1 MEKKNITVNNS
12 IVRIVGVFEQNLTKN
27 KFKSKLSAS
36 GFKTIEENDP
46 TSFHKN
52 YWYPEFRDMFFLQ
65 KNETSSKIYTKY
77 PGVKID
83 FFVRNNKTTGIEET
97 LRVEIGKIELFTF
110 KDGLNL
116 FAIEV
121 SITQKELSYYSDLTL
136 VIRDFYRKVLDN
148 GKEYDWV
155 NWIEEFCLCGVKI
168 SSKPEEKNVKVD
180 DYSGSKFKLY
190 TILDIEEELDDRTRE
205 ELLYDVGCVAPIG
218 SAGSNGLL
226 TPSKEYYKELM
237 KNKISV
243 FSNYEI
249 LPLFDSY
256 TAIGKNILDAAQS
269 LNQGKTKTWS
279 ESYFRIYLYNLFIKF
294 NLYRYNSEL
303 MNDSEEIRDKFEE
316 FINTYNLSH
325 LSYHFLP
332 NKIFHQHRESLEIDS
347 ELKKFQQR
355 VNKINQSIQE
365 KQQKRTNLLIT
376 IFTIITSISSI
387 TPIWS
392 FLQGLKSS
400 LEWSNSLFYGSISII
415 LIIVGVPVISYLF
428 PEKTKKI
435 IRQWKNRK
443 N

>member
-1 MEKKNITVNNS
+1 MEKKNLTVNNS

-27 KFKSKLSAS
+27 KFKTKLSAS

-46 TSFHKN
+46 SSFHKN

-83 FFVRNNKTTGIEET
+83 FFVRNNKTTGINET

-121 SITQKELSYYSDLTL
+121 SINQKELSYYSDLTL
-136 VIRDFYRKVLDN
+136 VIRDFYRKVIDN
-148 GKEYDWV
+148 GKEYNWV

-168 SSKPEEKNVKVD
+168 SSNPEEKSVKVD

-190 TILDIEEELDDRTRE
+190 TILDIEEELDGKTRE

-218 SAGSNGLL
+218 SAGGNFDL

-237 KNKISV
+237 NNKISV

-256 TAIGKNILDAAQS
+256 TAIGKNILEADQS
-269 LNQGKTKTWS
+269 SFKRKTWS

-294 NLYRYNSEL
+294 NLYQYNSEL

-365 KQQKRTNLLIT
+365 KQQKRTNLLIAV
-376 IFTIITSISSI
+376 FTIITSLSSI

-392 FLQGLKSS
+392 SLQGLKNN
-400 LEWSNSLFYGSISII
+400 LHWSNLLFYGAIIII
-415 LIIVGVPVISYLF
+415 LIIVGIPVISYLF

>member
-1 MEKKNITVNNS
+1 MEKKNLTVNNS

-27 KFKSKLSAS
+27 KFKAKLIAS

-46 TSFHKN
+46 SSFHKN

-65 KNETSSKIYTKY
+65 KNETSTKIYTKY
-77 PGVKID
+77 PDVKID
-83 FFVRNNKTTGIEET
+83 FFVRNNKTTGIDET
-97 LRVEIGKIELFTF
+97 IRVEIGKIELFTF

-121 SITQKELSYYSDLTL
+121 SITQKELSYYSDLTF
-136 VIRDFYRKVLDN
+136 VIRDFYRKVMDN
-148 GKEYDWV
+148 GKEYNWV

-190 TILDIEEELDDRTRE
+190 TILDIEEELDDQTRE

-218 SAGSNGLL
+218 SAGGNFDL
-226 TPSKEYYKELM
+226 TPSKKYYKELM

-256 TAIGKNILDAAQS
+256 TAIGKNILEADQS
-269 LNQGKTKTWS
+269 SFKRKTWA

-303 MNDSEEIRDKFEE
+303 MDDSEEIRDKFEE

-355 VNKINQSIQE
+355 VNKINLSIQE
-365 KQQKRTNLLIT
+365 KQQKRTNLLIAV
-376 IFTIITSISSI
+376 FTIITSLSSI

-392 FLQGLKSS
+392 SLQGLKNN
-400 LEWSNSLFYGSISII
+400 LQWSNFLFYGAIIII

>member
-1 MEKKNITVNNS
+1 MEKKNLTVNNS
-12 IVRIVGVFEQNLTKN
+12 IIRIVGVFEQNLTKN
-27 KFKSKLSAS
+27 KFRTKLSAS

-46 TSFHKN
+46 SSFHKN

-83 FFVRNNKTTGIEET
+83 FLVRNNRSINET

-136 VIRDFYRKVLDN
+136 VIRDFYRKVIDN

-155 NWIEEFCLCGVKI
+155 NWIEEYCLCGVKI
-168 SSKPEEKNVKVD
+168 SSNPEEKNVKVD

-190 TILDIEEELDDRTRE
+190 TILDIEEELDSKTRE

-218 SAGSNGLL
+218 SAGGTEFW

-256 TAIGKNILDAAQS
+256 TAIGKNILEADQS
-269 LNQGKTKTWS
+269 SFKRKTWS

-365 KQQKRTNLLIT
+365 KQQKRTNLLIAV
-376 IFTIITSISSI
+376 FTIITSLSSI
-387 TPIWS
+387 TPIWE
-392 FLQGLKSS
+392 FLQGLKNN
-400 LEWSNSLFYGSISII
+400 LQWSNWLFYGAIIII
-415 LIIVGVPVISYLF
+415 LIIIGIPVISYLF

>member
-1 MEKKNITVNNS
+1 MEKKNLTVNNS

-27 KFKSKLSAS
+27 KFKTKLSAS

-46 TSFHKN
+46 SSFHKN

-83 FFVRNNKTTGIEET
+83 FFVRNNKTTGIDET

-121 SITQKELSYYSDLTL
+121 SITQKELSYYSDLTF
-136 VIRDFYRKVLDN
+136 VIRDFYRKVMDN
-148 GKEYDWV
+148 GKEYNWV

-190 TILDIEEELDDRTRE
+190 TILDIEEELDDQTRE

-218 SAGSNGLL
+218 SAGGNFDL

-256 TAIGKNILDAAQS
+256 TAIGKNILEADQS
-269 LNQGKTKTWS
+269 SFKRKTWA

-303 MNDSEEIRDKFEE
+303 MSDSEEIRDKFEE
-316 FINTYNLSH
+316 FINTYNLSN

-355 VNKINQSIQE
+355 VNKINLSIQE
-365 KQQKRTNLLIT
+365 KQQKRTNLLIAV
-376 IFTIITSISSI
+376 FTIITSLSSI

-392 FLQGLKSS
+392 SLQGLKNN
-400 LEWSNSLFYGSISII
+400 LQWSNLLFYGSISII

>member
-1 MEKKNITVNNS
+1 MEKKNLTVNNS

-27 KFKSKLSAS
+27 KFRTKLRTSE
-36 GFKTIEENDP
+36 FKTIEENDP

-65 KNETSSKIYTKY
+65 KNETSTKIYTKY

-83 FFVRNNKTTGIEET
+83 FLVRNNRSTGINET

-136 VIRDFYRKVLDN
+136 VIRDFYRKVIDN
-148 GKEYDWV
+148 GKEYNWV

-168 SSKPEEKNVKVD
+168 SSNPEEKNVKVD

-190 TILDIEEELDDRTRE
+190 TILDIEEELDDKTRE

-218 SAGSNGLL
+218 SAGGNFDL

-256 TAIGKNILDAAQS
+256 TAIGKNILEADQS
-269 LNQGKTKTWS
+269 SFKRKTWS
-279 ESYFRIYLYNLFIKF
+279 ESYYRIYLYNLFIKF

-365 KQQKRTNLLIT
+365 KQQKRTNLLIAV
-376 IFTIITSISSI
+376 FTIITSLSSI
-387 TPIWS
+387 TPIWE
-392 FLQGLKSS
+392 FLQGLKNN
-400 LEWSNSLFYGSISII
+400 LQWSNWLFYGAIIII
-415 LIIVGVPVISYLF
+415 LIIIGIPVFSFLF

>member
-1 MEKKNITVNNS
+1 MEKKNLTVNNS

-27 KFKSKLSAS
+27 KFKTKLSAS

-46 TSFHKN
+46 SSFHKN

-83 FFVRNNKTTGIEET
+83 FFVRNNKTTGINET

-121 SITQKELSYYSDLTL
+121 SINQKELSYYSDLTL
-136 VIRDFYRKVLDN
+136 VIRDFYRKVIDN
-148 GKEYDWV
+148 GKEYNWV

-168 SSKPEEKNVKVD
+168 SSNPEEKSVKVD

-190 TILDIEEELDDRTRE
+190 TILDIEEELDGKTRE

-218 SAGSNGLL
+218 SAGGNFDL

-256 TAIGKNILDAAQS
+256 TAIGKNILEADQS
-269 LNQGKTKTWS
+269 SFKRKTWS

-294 NLYRYNSEL
+294 NLYQYNSEL

-365 KQQKRTNLLIT
+365 KQQKRTNLLIAV
-376 IFTIITSISSI
+376 FTIITSLSSI

-392 FLQGLKSS
+392 SLQGLKNN
-400 LEWSNSLFYGSISII
+400 LHWSNLLFYGAIIII
-415 LIIVGVPVISYLF
+415 LIIVGIPVISYLF

>member
-1 MEKKNITVNNS
+1 MEKKNLTVNNS
-12 IVRIVGVFEQNLTKN
+12 IERIVGVFEQNVSKN
-27 KFKSKLSAS
+27 KFKAKLSAS

-46 TSFHKN
+46 SSFHKN

-83 FFVRNNKTTGIEET
+83 FFVRNNKTTGINET

-136 VIRDFYRKVLDN
+136 VIRDFYRKVIDN
-148 GKEYDWV
+148 GKEYNWV

-168 SSKPEEKNVKVD
+168 SSNPEEKNVKVD

-190 TILDIEEELDDRTRE
+190 TILDIQEELDGKTRE
-205 ELLYDVGCVAPIG
+205 ELLYDIGCVAPIG
-218 SAGSNGLL
+218 SAGGDFDL

-256 TAIGKNILDAAQS
+256 TAIGKNILEADQS
-269 LNQGKTKTWS
+269 SFKRKTWS

-303 MNDSEEIRDKFEE
+303 MDDSEEIRDKFEE

-365 KQQKRTNLLIT
+365 KQQKRTNLLIAV
-376 IFTIITSISSI
+376 FTIITSLSSI
-387 TPIWS
+387 TPIWE
-392 FLQGLKSS
+392 FLQGLKNN
-400 LEWSNSLFYGSISII
+400 LQLSNLFFYGAIITI
-415 LIIVGVPVISYLF
+415 LIIIGIPVFSYLF

>member
-1 MEKKNITVNNS
+1 MEKKNLTVNNS

-27 KFKSKLSAS
+27 KFKAKLIAS

-46 TSFHKN
+46 SSFHKN

-65 KNETSSKIYTKY
+65 KNETSTKIYTKY
-77 PGVKID
+77 PDVKID
-83 FFVRNNKTTGIEET
+83 FFVRNNKTTGIDET
-97 LRVEIGKIELFTF
+97 IRVEIGKIELFTF

-116 FAIEV
+116 FAIEL
-121 SITQKELSYYSDLTL
+121 SITQKELSYYSDLTF
-136 VIRDFYRKVLDN
+136 VIRDFYRKVMDN
-148 GKEYDWV
+148 GKEYNWV

-190 TILDIEEELDDRTRE
+190 TILDIEEELDDQTRE

-218 SAGSNGLL
+218 SAGGNFDL
-226 TPSKEYYKELM
+226 TPSKKYYKELM

-256 TAIGKNILDAAQS
+256 TAIGKNILEADQS
-269 LNQGKTKTWS
+269 SFKRKTWA

-303 MNDSEEIRDKFEE
+303 INDSEEIRDKFEE

-355 VNKINQSIQE
+355 VNKINLSIQE
-365 KQQKRTNLLIT
+365 KQQKRTNLLIAV
-376 IFTIITSISSI
+376 FTIITSLSSI

-392 FLQGLKSS
+392 SLQGLKNN
-400 LEWSNSLFYGSISII
+400 LQWSNFLFYGAIIII

>member
-1 MEKKNITVNNS
+1 MEKKNLTVNNS
-12 IVRIVGVFEQNLTKN
+12 IVRIVGVFEQNVTKT
-27 KFKSKLSAS
+27 FKNKLSAS
-36 GFKTIEENDP
+36 GFKRIEENDI

-65 KNETSSKIYTKY
+65 KNKTSSKIYTKY
-77 PGVKID
+77 PQVKID
-83 FFVRNNKTTGIEET
+83 FFVRKNPSTSVNET

-121 SITQKELSYYSDLTL
+121 SITQKELSYYSDLTF
-136 VIRDFYRKVLDN
+136 VIREVYRKVMDN

-168 SSKPEEKNVKVD
+168 SSKPKEKNVKVD

-218 SAGSNGLL
+218 TAGGNGSL

-256 TAIGKNILDAAQS
+256 TAIGKNILKADQNS
-269 LNQGKTKTWS
+269 FERKTWS

-294 NLYRYNSEL
+294 NLFRYNSEL

-365 KQQKRTNLLIT
+365 KQQKRTNLLIA
-376 IFTIITSISSI
+376 IFTIITSLSSI

-392 FLQGLKSS
+392 FLQGLKSN
-400 LEWSNSLFYGSISII
+400 LEWSNSLFYGTISMI
-415 LIIVGVPVISYLF
+415 LFIVAVPVFSYIF
-428 PEKTKKI
+428 PEKRKKI

>member
-1 MEKKNITVNNS
+1 MEKKNLTVNNS
-12 IVRIVGVFEQNLTKN
+12 IVRIVGVFEQNVSKN
-27 KFKSKLSAS
+27 KFKAKLSAS

-46 TSFHKN
+46 SSFHKN

-83 FFVRNNKTTGIEET
+83 FLVRNNKTTGIEET

-136 VIRDFYRKVLDN
+136 VIRDFYRKVIDN
-148 GKEYDWV
+148 GKEYNWV

-168 SSKPEEKNVKVD
+168 SSNPEEKNVKVD

-190 TILDIEEELDDRTRE
+190 TILDIQEELDGKTRE
-205 ELLYDVGCVAPIG
+205 ELLYDIGCVAPIG
-218 SAGSNGLL
+218 SAGGDFDL

-256 TAIGKNILDAAQS
+256 TAIGKNILEADQS
-269 LNQGKTKTWS
+269 SFKRKTWT

-303 MNDSEEIRDKFEE
+303 INDSEEIRDKFEE

-355 VNKINQSIQE
+355 VNKINLSIQE
-365 KQQKRTNLLIT
+365 KQQKRTNLLIAV
-376 IFTIITSISSI
+376 FTIITSLSSI

-392 FLQGLKSS
+392 SLQGLKNN
-400 LEWSNSLFYGSISII
+400 LQWSNFLFYGAIIII

>member
-1 MEKKNITVNNS
+1 MEKKNLTVNNS
-12 IVRIVGVFEQNLTKN
+12 IVRIVGVFEQNVSKN
-27 KFKSKLSAS
+27 KFKAKLSAS
-36 GFKTIEENDP
+36 GFKTIEENDHS
-46 TSFHKN
+46 SFHKN

-83 FFVRNNKTTGIEET
+83 FFVRNNKTTGINET

-136 VIRDFYRKVLDN
+136 VIRDFYRKVIDN
-148 GKEYDWV
+148 GKEYNWV

-168 SSKPEEKNVKVD
+168 SSNPEEKNVKVD

-190 TILDIEEELDDRTRE
+190 TILDIQEELDGKTRE
-205 ELLYDVGCVAPIG
+205 ELLYDIGCVAPIG
-218 SAGSNGLL
+218 SAGGDFDL

-256 TAIGKNILDAAQS
+256 TAIGKNILEADQS
-269 LNQGKTKTWS
+269 SFKRKTWS

-303 MNDSEEIRDKFEE
+303 MDDSEEIRDKFEE

-365 KQQKRTNLLIT
+365 KLQKRTNLLIAV
-376 IFTIITSISSI
+376 FTIITSLSSI

-392 FLQGLKSS
+392 SLQGLKNN
-400 LEWSNSLFYGSISII
+400 LHWSNLLFYGAISII
-415 LIIVGVPVISYLF
+415 LLIVGVPVFSYLF

>member
-1 MEKKNITVNNS
+1 MEKKNLTVNNS

-27 KFKSKLSAS
+27 KFKAKLIAS

-46 TSFHKN
+46 SSFHKN

-65 KNETSSKIYTKY
+65 KNETSTKIYTKY

-83 FFVRNNKTTGIEET
+83 FFVRNNKTTGIDET
-97 LRVEIGKIELFTF
+97 IRVEIGKIELFTF

-121 SITQKELSYYSDLTL
+121 SITQKELSYYSDLTF
-136 VIRDFYRKVLDN
+136 VIRDFYRKVMDN
-148 GKEYDWV
+148 GKEYNWV

-190 TILDIEEELDDRTRE
+190 TILDIEEELDDQTRE

-218 SAGSNGLL
+218 SAGGNFDL
-226 TPSKEYYKELM
+226 TPSKKYYKELM

-256 TAIGKNILDAAQS
+256 TAIGKNILEADQS
-269 LNQGKTKTWS
+269 SFKRKTWA

-303 MNDSEEIRDKFEE
+303 MDDSEEIRDKFEE

-355 VNKINQSIQE
+355 VNKINLSIQE
-365 KQQKRTNLLIT
+365 KQQKRTNLLIAV
-376 IFTIITSISSI
+376 FTIITSLSSI

-392 FLQGLKSS
+392 SLQGLKNN
-400 LEWSNSLFYGSISII
+400 LQWSNFLFYGAIIII

>member
-1 MEKKNITVNNS
+1 MEKKNLTVNNS

-27 KFKSKLSAS
+27 KFKAKLSAS

-46 TSFHKN
+46 SSFHKN

-83 FFVRNNKTTGIEET
+83 FFVRNNKTTGIDET

-121 SITQKELSYYSDLTL
+121 SINQKELSYYSDLTY
-136 VIRDFYRKVLDN
+136 VIRDFYRKVMDN

-168 SSKPEEKNVKVD
+168 SSNPEEKNVKVD

-190 TILDIEEELDDRTRE
+190 TILDIEEELDSKTRE
-205 ELLYDVGCVAPIG
+205 ELLYDVGCVATIG
-218 SAGSNGLL
+218 SAGGNFDL

-256 TAIGKNILDAAQS
+256 TAIGKNILEADQS
-269 LNQGKTKTWS
+269 SFKRKTWS

-365 KQQKRTNLLIT
+365 KQQKRTNLLIAV
-376 IFTIITSISSI
+376 FTIITSISSI
-387 TPIWS
+387 TPIWE
-392 FLQGLKSS
+392 FLQGLKNN
-400 LEWSNSLFYGSISII
+400 LQWSNWLFYGAIIII
-415 LIIVGVPVISYLF
+415 LIIIGIPVFSFLF

>member
-1 MEKKNITVNNS
+1 MEKKNLTVNNS

-27 KFKSKLSAS
+27 KFKAKLIAS

-46 TSFHKN
+46 SSFHKN

-83 FFVRNNKTTGIEET
+83 FIVRNNKTTGIDET

-116 FAIEV
+116 FAIEL
-121 SITQKELSYYSDLTL
+121 SITQKELSYYSDLTF
-136 VIRDFYRKVLDN
+136 VIRDFYRKVMDN
-148 GKEYDWV
+148 GKEYNWV

-190 TILDIEEELDDRTRE
+190 TILDIEEELDDQTRE

-218 SAGSNGLL
+218 SAGGNFDL

-256 TAIGKNILDAAQS
+256 TAIGKNILEADQS
-269 LNQGKTKTWS
+269 SFKRKTWA

-303 MNDSEEIRDKFEE
+303 INDSEEIRDKFEE

-355 VNKINQSIQE
+355 VNKINLSIQE
-365 KQQKRTNLLIT
+365 KQQKRTNLLIAV
-376 IFTIITSISSI
+376 FTIITSLSSI

-392 FLQGLKSS
+392 SLQGLKNN
-400 LEWSNSLFYGSISII
+400 LQWSNFLFYGAIIII

>member
-1 MEKKNITVNNS
+1 MEKKNLTVNNS

-27 KFKSKLSAS
+27 KFKAKLIAS

-46 TSFHKN
+46 SSFHKN

-65 KNETSSKIYTKY
+65 KNETSTKIYTKY
-77 PGVKID
+77 PDVKID
-83 FFVRNNKTTGIEET
+83 FFVRNNKTTGIDET
-97 LRVEIGKIELFTF
+97 IRVEIGKIELFTF

-121 SITQKELSYYSDLTL
+121 SITQKELSYYSDLTF
-136 VIRDFYRKVLDN
+136 VIRDFYRKVMDN
-148 GKEYDWV
+148 GKEYNWV

-190 TILDIEEELDDRTRE
+190 TILDIEEELDDQTRE

-218 SAGSNGLL
+218 SAGGNFDL
-226 TPSKEYYKELM
+226 TPSKKYYKELM

-256 TAIGKNILDAAQS
+256 TAIGKNILEADQS
-269 LNQGKTKTWS
+269 SFKRKTWA

-303 MNDSEEIRDKFEE
+303 INDSEEIRDKFEE

-355 VNKINQSIQE
+355 VNKINLSIQE
-365 KQQKRTNLLIT
+365 KQQKRTNLLIAV
-376 IFTIITSISSI
+376 FTIITSLSSI

-392 FLQGLKSS
+392 SLQGLKNN
-400 LEWSNSLFYGSISII
+400 LQWSNFLFYGAIIII

>member
-1 MEKKNITVNNS
+1 MEKKNLTVNNS

-27 KFKSKLSAS
+27 KFKAKLSAS
-36 GFKTIEENDP
+36 GFKTIEENDS

-83 FFVRNNKTTGIEET
+83 FIVRNNKTTGIDET

-136 VIRDFYRKVLDN
+136 VIRDFYRKVMDN

-168 SSKPEEKNVKVD
+168 SSKPQEKNVKVD

-190 TILDIEEELDDRTRE
+190 TILDIEEELDDQTRE

-218 SAGSNGLL
+218 SAGGNFDL

-256 TAIGKNILDAAQS
+256 TAIGKNILEADQS
-269 LNQGKTKTWS
+269 SFKRKTWA

-303 MNDSEEIRDKFEE
+303 INDSEEIRDKFEE

-365 KQQKRTNLLIT
+365 KQQKRTNLLIAV
-376 IFTIITSISSI
+376 FTIITSLSSI
-387 TPIWS
+387 TPIWE
-392 FLQGLKSS
+392 FLQGLKNN
-400 LEWSNSLFYGSISII
+400 LQWSNWLFYGAISII
-415 LIIVGVPVISYLF
+415 LLIVGIPVFSFLF

>member
-1 MEKKNITVNNS
+1 MEKKNLTVNNS

-27 KFKSKLSAS
+27 KFKTKLSAS

-46 TSFHKN
+46 SSFHKN

-83 FFVRNNKTTGIEET
+83 FLVRNNKTTGIDET

-121 SITQKELSYYSDLTL
+121 SINQKELSYYSDLTL
-136 VIRDFYRKVLDN
+136 VIRDFYRKVIDN
-148 GKEYDWV
+148 GKEYNWV

-168 SSKPEEKNVKVD
+168 SSNPEEKSVKVD

-190 TILDIEEELDDRTRE
+190 TILDIEEELDGKTRE

-218 SAGSNGLL
+218 SAGGDFDL

-237 KNKISV
+237 NNKISV

-256 TAIGKNILDAAQS
+256 TAIGKNILEADQS
-269 LNQGKTKTWS
+269 SFKRKTWS

-365 KQQKRTNLLIT
+365 KQQKRTNLLIAV
-376 IFTIITSISSI
+376 FTIITSLSSI
-387 TPIWS
+387 TPIWE
-392 FLQGLKSS
+392 FLQGLKNN
-400 LEWSNSLFYGSISII
+400 LQWSNWLFYGAISII
-415 LIIVGVPVISYLF
+415 LLIVGIPVFSFLF

>member
-1 MEKKNITVNNS
+1 MEKKNLTVNNS
-12 IVRIVGVFEQNLTKN
+12 IVRIVGVFEQNVTKT
-27 KFKSKLSAS
+27 FKNKLSAS
-36 GFKTIEENDP
+36 GFKRIEENDI

-65 KNETSSKIYTKY
+65 KNKTSSKIYTKY
-77 PGVKID
+77 PEVKID
-83 FFVRNNKTTGIEET
+83 FFVRKNPSTSVNET

-121 SITQKELSYYSDLTL
+121 SITQKELSYYSDLTF
-136 VIRDFYRKVLDN
+136 VIREVYRKVMDN

-168 SSKPEEKNVKVD
+168 SSKPKEKNVKVD

-218 SAGSNGLL
+218 TAGGNGSL

-256 TAIGKNILDAAQS
+256 TAIGKNILKADQNS
-269 LNQGKTKTWS
+269 FERKTWS

-294 NLYRYNSEL
+294 NLFRYNSEL

-365 KQQKRTNLLIT
+365 KQQKRTNLLIA
-376 IFTIITSISSI
+376 IFTIITSLSSI

-392 FLQGLKSS
+392 FLQGLKSN
-400 LEWSNSLFYGSISII
+400 LEWSNSLFYGTISMI
-415 LIIVGVPVISYLF
+415 LFIVAVPVFSYIF
-428 PEKTKKI
+428 PEKRKKI

>member
-1 MEKKNITVNNS
+1 MEKKNLTVNNS
-12 IVRIVGVFEQNLTKN
+12 IVRIVGVFEQNVTKN
-27 KFKSKLSAS
+27 KFRAKLIDN

-46 TSFHKN
+46 SSFHKN

-83 FFVRNNKTTGIEET
+83 FLVRNNKTTGIDET

-136 VIRDFYRKVLDN
+136 VIRDFYRKVIDN
-148 GKEYDWV
+148 GKEYNWV

-168 SSKPEEKNVKVD
+168 SSNPEEKSVKVD

-190 TILDIEEELDDRTRE
+190 TILDIEEELDGKTRE

-218 SAGSNGLL
+218 SAGGNFDL

-237 KNKISV
+237 NNKISI

-256 TAIGKNILDAAQS
+256 TAIGKNILEADQS
-269 LNQGKTKTWS
+269 SFKRKTWS

-303 MNDSEEIRDKFEE
+303 MSDSEEIRDKFEE
-316 FINTYNLSH
+316 FINTYNLSN

-355 VNKINQSIQE
+355 VNKINLSIQE
-365 KQQKRTNLLIT
+365 KQQKRTNLLIA
-376 IFTIITSISSI
+376 IFTIITSLSSI
-387 TPIWS
+387 TPIWE
-392 FLQGLKSS
+392 FLQGLKNN
-400 LEWSNSLFYGSISII
+400 LQWSNLLFYGAITVI
-415 LIIVGVPVISYLF
+415 LIIVGIPVFSYIF
-428 PEKTKKI
+428 PEKTKKM
-435 IRQWKNRK
+435 IRQWKDRK